1 MLEQDHGQNVSR
13 SGNETARAQNVQANK
28 TNRLGICKS
37 GIEQAAMLFIHT
49 HRVFSVWTGAICAR
63 RKVNF
68 RTIRSSGEITK
79 LPAFRFRSNV
89 YRKPAH
95 EAVNCL
101 SILLVHY
108 HRM

>member
-49 HRVFSVWTGAICAR
+49 HTEC
-63 RKVNF
+63 
-68 RTIRSSGEITK
+68 
-79 LPAFRFRSNV
+79 FRFGRERYV
-89 YRKPAH
+89 RGAK
-95 EAVNCL
+95 
-101 SILLVHY
+101 SIFVPSVL
-108 HRM
+108 RAK